1 MKTRILALTAVVF
14 FADTALSQTLV
25 ACSCELANTVCL
37 TDVEMSEHALHIQME
52 SDRMGNHS
60 NYRGVSVFQIGF
72 DERGRVTGASA
83 ISPREHA
90 PYFCTNVLHVD
101 YERYLMC
108 QFSLPAPRLTG

>member
-14 FADTALSQTLV
+14 FANTALSQTLV

-52 SDRMGNHS
+52 PDRMGNHS

-90 PYFCTNVLHVD
+90 PYFCTNVYMLI
-101 YERYLMC
+101 
-108 QFSLPAPRLTG
+108 TGAI